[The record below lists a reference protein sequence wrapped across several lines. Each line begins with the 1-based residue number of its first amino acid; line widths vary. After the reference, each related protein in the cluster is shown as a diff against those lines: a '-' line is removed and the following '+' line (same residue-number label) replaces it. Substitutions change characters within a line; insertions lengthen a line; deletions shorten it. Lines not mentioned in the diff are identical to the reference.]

1 MTKCLGA
8 AVTIAALLSGCGVA
22 PTRANRPYK
31 FDQVQAGRYD
41 VAKQL
46 EFMDCVMD
54 GSMGAQ
60 RMEGALQVRQIRR
73 ADRYRLDLSSGLLQY
88 LVASFRTD
96 GSCELRRSSYVVMV
110 QLTNQQDAAAACL
123 NRFKVTQA

>member
-1 MTKCLGA
+1 MLKSVAVTA
-8 AVTIAALLSGCGVA
+8 AVLAMSGCGTA
-22 PTRANRPYK
+22 PTTANRPDK

-54 GSMGAQ
+54 GFMGAQ
-60 RMEGALQVRQIRR
+60 RVEGALQVRQIRR
-73 ADRYRLDLSSGLLQY
+73 ADGYRLDLISGPLQY

-96 GSCELRRSSYVVMV
+96 GSYELRRSSYAVMV
-110 QLTNQQDAAAACL
+110 NLTKEQDTAAACL
-123 NRFKVTQA
+123 DRFKKT

>member
-1 MTKCLGA
+1 MLKSL
-8 AVTIAALLSGCGVA
+8 AVATAVLVLSACGVA
-22 PTRANRPYK
+22 PTTANRPDK
-31 FDQVQAGRYD
+31 FDQVQAARYD

-54 GSMGAQ
+54 GFMGAQ

-73 ADRYRLDLSSGLLQY
+73 ADGYRLDLISGPLQY

-96 GSCELRRSSYVVMV
+96 GGYELRRSSYAVMV
-110 QLTNQQDAAAACL
+110 NLSKEQDAAAACL
-123 NRFKVTQA
+123 VQFKVAQT

>member
-1 MTKCLGA
+1 MTKCLA
-8 AVTIAALLSGCGVA
+8 AALSIAALLSGCGVA
-22 PTRANRPYK
+22 PTTANRPDK

-54 GSMGAQ
+54 GFMGAQ

-73 ADRYRLDLSSGLLQY
+73 ADGYRLDLISGPLQY

-96 GSCELRRSSYVVMV
+96 GSYELRRSSYTVMV
-110 QLTNQQDAAAACL
+110 QLTNEQDAAAVCL
-123 NRFKVTQA
+123 NRFKAV